1 MRYGSLLL
9 DCPKPKIAQVA
20 ENIITFLQKS
30 IVNWKTELASWG
42 ETLDLVDIRR
52 GIFQGDSLSPLIF
65 AVCMVPLTKIL
76 QDAKAGYTLRDVKI
90 YHLFFMDDLKVYGKG
105 KAEIES
111 LVSTVQLIR
120 QDKGMGFGIKKCGV
134 VELKRPGEVVLN

>member
-1 MRYGSLLL
+1 M

-111 LVSTVQLIR
+111 LVSTV
-120 QDKGMGFGIKKCGV
+120 
-134 VELKRPGEVVLN
+134 

>member
-1 MRYGSLLL
+1 
-9 DCPKPKIAQVA
+9 
-20 ENIITFLQKS
+20 
-30 IVNWKTELASWG
+30 
-42 ETLDLVDIRR
+42 
-52 GIFQGDSLSPLIF
+52 
-65 AVCMVPLTKIL
+65 MVPLTKIL

-134 VELKRPGEVVLN
+134 VELKRPGEVVLK